1 MSKSK
6 AIVLLVGESG
16 SGKTT
21 IADYCCSTYGYKS
34 LQSYTT
40 RPKRSEDETG
50 HTFITEKE
58 FGELKD
64 LVAFTEY
71 NGYLYCATSQQV
83 EENDIY
89 VIDVEGIRKFL
100 SSYKGKKKPYIIY
113 LKTSKSVRKERM
125 RERGDSEEAITQR
138 IKFDES
144 AFANVEDYADF
155 ICANDY
161 LGDIDCIADFIDSL
175 LIYSERSAE

>member
-6 AIVLLVGESG
+6 AIILLVGESG

-50 HTFITEKE
+50 HTFVTEKE

-83 EENDIY
+83 EENDIC
-89 VIDVEGIRKFL
+89 VIDVEGIKKFL
-100 SSYKGKKKPYIIY
+100 SSYKGEKKPYIIY
-113 LKTSKSVRKERM
+113 LKTDKEIRKERM
-125 RERGDSEEAITQR
+125 RTRGDSEEAIAQR

-144 AFANVEDYADF
+144 AFSDAEDYADF
-155 ICANDY
+155 ICFNNY
-161 LGDIDCIADFIDSL
+161 SGDIDSIADFIDSL